1 MTPASPKDPDDQTA
15 LDRATAPLS
24 ALSPEDEAAFDALID
39 AGLDPDAVSDEHRDR
54 ARHVAMLLGLLDA
67 DPPTG
72 RSLRVERA
80 MAGVTERRGSAGEL
94 RLNEL
99 SDAASESF
107 VMAGFDAT
115 RVPTSLSSRAHKLAG
130 LGRALT
136 MFGPEAERAIDEG
149 RSARIDQVMA
159 RLAGAE
165 MGDALAFPGSVAGGR
180 GSFRLSDLIAAAA
193 VLLLASAVLFPTLGA
208 FRSERLQT
216 ACLVNGQRA
225 AQAFGL
231 YAGDYRESLPMATAG
246 FGGGR
251 SWMQVGTSPD
261 RSNSANLFTLVRTG
275 HTGLET
281 LACPGNDRAP
291 TRLIAPDATDWN
303 SLDEV
308 SYSYRIM
315 TPTHARVHALPARA
329 VLMADRSPVVLK
341 VARGEP
347 VSPEARSPNH
357 SHRGQHLLR
366 LDGTV
371 AWAEE
376 PVVEGDNI
384 WLPRQ
389 IEQLIQTARSR
400 VGLVK
405 GDELPKT
412 ADDAF
417 LGP

>member
-1 MTPASPKDPDDQTA
+1 MTPPSPINPDDQT
-15 LDRATAPLS
+15 LNPATGPLS

-39 AGLDPDAVSDEHRDR
+39 AGLDPDAVGDEHRPR
-54 ARHVAMLLGLLDA
+54 ALHVAMLLGLLDA
-67 DPPTG
+67 DPPGG

-80 MAGVTERRGSAGEL
+80 MAGVAGTGGSASEE

-130 LGRALT
+130 FGRALT
-136 MFGPEAERAIDEG
+136 TLGPDAERAIDEG
-149 RSARIDQVMA
+149 RSARIDLVMT
-159 RLAGAE
+159 RLADSE
-165 MGDALAFPGSVAGGR
+165 MGDALAFPGAEGDGR
-180 GSFRLSDLIAAAA
+180 GSFRMSDLVAAAA

-208 FRSERLQT
+208 FRSERMQA

-251 SWMQVGTSPD
+251 SWMQVGTSPE

-291 TRLIAPDATDWN
+291 TRLVAPDATDWN

-329 VLMADRSPVVLK
+329 VLMADRSPVILR
-341 VARGEP
+341 VARGEA

-357 SHRGQHLLR
+357 GYRGQHLLR

-371 AWAEE
+371 EWTVE

-389 IEQLIQTARSR
+389 IEQLIQTVRSR
-400 VGLVK
+400 VGLVN
-405 GDELPKT
+405 GDELPTT

>member
-1 MTPASPKDPDDQTA
+1 MTPPTPTNPDGQTEPKTAS
-15 LDRATAPLS
+15 LS
-24 ALSPEDEAAFDALID
+24 ALSPQDEAAFDALID
-39 AGLDPDAVSDEHRDR
+39 AGLDPDAVAEEHRER
-54 ARHVAMLLGLLDA
+54 ARHVATLLGLLDA
-67 DPPTG
+67 DAPGG

-80 MAGVTERRGSAGEL
+80 MAGVAESRAPVSED

-99 SDAASESF
+99 SDAATESF
-107 VMAGFDAT
+107 VMAGFDAG

-130 LGRALT
+130 LGAELT
-136 MFGPEAERAIDEG
+136 TLGPDSERAIAEG
-149 RSARIDQVMA
+149 RSARIDAVLGRVAQS
-159 RLAGAE
+159 E
-165 MGDALAFPGSVAGGR
+165 MGDALAFPGAAGGGR
-180 GSFRLSDLIAAAA
+180 GSFRMSDLVAAAA

-208 FRSERLQT
+208 FRNERMQA
-216 ACLVNGQRA
+216 ACLVNGQQA
-225 AQAFGL
+225 AAAFGL

-246 FGGGR
+246 FGSGR
-251 SWMQVGTSPD
+251 SWMQVGTSPE

-291 TRLIAPDATDWN
+291 TRLVAPDATDWN

-315 TPTHARVHALPARA
+315 TPTHATVHALPARA
-329 VLMADRSPVVLK
+329 VLMADRSPVILR
-341 VARGEP
+341 VARGEA

-357 SHRGQHLLR
+357 GYRGQHMLR

-371 AWAEE
+371 EWAEE

-389 IEQLIQTARSR
+389 IEQMIQTARSR